1 MSTTTATE
9 RAYGPMGWG
18 LHSSS
23 TEAGRAANE
32 AIRERMEHAA
42 IVLNRAAD
50 VFYAE
55 AGHDS
60 RYQAHPTHVV
70 LAAAALATQMDGQGA
85 HPLHDSYGW
94 GYDSACCEEM
104 RVLQHAV
111 TSEEWQQIDDL
122 AREMLAAKMLARIVT
137 LAITNAEHPLDEM
150 ISGAL
155 PEPWDSI
162 SGDELRELAQL
173 ASRTALRN
181 VALTNSAAGD
191 QEAE

>member
-1 MSTTTATE
+1 MTATTE
-9 RAYGPMGWG
+9 RAYGPMSWG
-18 LHSSS
+18 INPNNP
-23 TEAGRAANE
+23 AANE
-32 AIRERMEHAA
+32 AWAKRMDHAA

-60 RYQAHPTHVV
+60 DSRYQAHPTHVV
-70 LAAAALATQMDGQGA
+70 LAAASLALQMDGQGA
-85 HPLHDSYGW
+85 HPCYDSYGW

-104 RVLQHAV
+104 RELQDAV

-162 SGDELRELAQL
+162 SGGELRELAQL

-181 VALTNSAAGD
+181 VDLTSNAAGEEV
-191 QEAE
+191 EA

>member
-1 MSTTTATE
+1 MSTTPTTTE
-9 RAYGPMGWG
+9 RAYGPMSWG
-18 LHSSS
+18 INPN
-23 TEAGRAANE
+23 APAANE
-32 AIRERMEHAA
+32 AWAKRMDHAA

-55 AGHDS
+55 AGHDSDS

-104 RVLQHAV
+104 RELNDVV
-111 TSEEWQQIDDL
+111 TGMEWQQIDDL

-162 SGDELRELAQL
+162 SGGELRDLAQL

-191 QEAE
+191 QVAND